1 MPWARRAS
9 SKWRRVPDP
18 GSLATSGV
26 AASSAAVTPDRRRA
40 HARTG
45 DDMLRY
51 AAAALFVLLVAA
63 WLTVAVRTVRDGAR
77 GRLFRPAAPAPAAVP
92 VPVPVP

>member
-1 MPWARRAS
+1 
-9 SKWRRVPDP
+9 
-18 GSLATSGV
+18 
-26 AASSAAVTPDRRRA
+26 
-40 HARTG
+40 
-45 DDMLRY
+45 MLRY

-77 GRLFRPAAPAPAAVP
+77 GRLFRPTAPAPAAVP